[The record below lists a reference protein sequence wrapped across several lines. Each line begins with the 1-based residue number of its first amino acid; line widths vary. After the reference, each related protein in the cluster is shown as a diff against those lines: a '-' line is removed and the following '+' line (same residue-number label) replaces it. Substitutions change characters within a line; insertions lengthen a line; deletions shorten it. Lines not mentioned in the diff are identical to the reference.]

1 LSETLYRA
9 GVYGPRQYTRD
20 VLAVALKNL
29 GIDDRRSFI
38 KNISKGIKKTRVVPD
53 EDGNPRDTAIFDLF
67 DYDSVEK
74 AVKKLFGRVANYEKE
89 VGFDQIDPTPFVPSG
104 LAR

>member
-1 LSETLYRA
+1 
-9 GVYGPRQYTRD
+9 
-20 VLAVALKNL
+20 VALKNL